1 VENELDLIFEEF
13 YQIDNAERDRS
24 KGLGL
29 GLSMV
34 KRSCDLLN
42 HPFQVKS
49 HLGRGTQFSV
59 LVPITQSTRN
69 TPLGAGEDLS
79 LAVGGIKDLRVM
91 VIEDDP
97 LSSLA
102 ITGLLNSWGCHVNT
116 YQDADG
122 ACAGIKD
129 IPLPNIIVS
138 DYRLPGEKSGVDAI
152 RAIREF
158 CESAIPAVLV
168 SGDKN
173 EELRSLASA
182 EGLVLLSKPLQP
194 AKLRNLLRRI

>member
-69 TPLGAGEDLS
+69 TPVGANDDLELS
-79 LAVGGIKDLRVM
+79 VGGIKDLHVM
-91 VIEDDP
+91 VIENDP

-102 ITGLLNSWGCHVNT
+102 IAGLLSSWGCHVNVFH
-116 YQDADG
+116 DADD
-122 ACAGIKD
+122 ACEGIKN
-129 IPLPNIIVS
+129 IHMPSIIVS

-158 CESAIPAVLV
+158 CESSIPAVLV

-173 EELRSLASA
+173 EEFKSLASA
-182 EGLVLLSKPLQP
+182 DGLVLLSKPLQP